1 MIQQDPWTRPAD
13 AAREGHGALEAEQ
26 RFHDLLERLPAAAY
40 TCDPQGLITFFNR
53 SAEKVWGRAPK
64 LRHEQDRFSGAFR
77 LFTPEGELVP
87 HDQCWTAKA
96 LKTGAPHNGFEIV
109 IEQPSGAHVVALA
122 HASPLRDRQG
132 RLTGAVNVLIDITDQ
147 KRAEEERRELEAQ
160 VFHTQKLE
168 SIGVL
173 AGGIA
178 HDFNNL
184 LTVITAQASLA
195 LGEVTH
201 PSPFSA
207 MLQEIAIAAERAADL
222 ARQMLAYSGRG
233 TFVTQHVR
241 LDTVV
246 REMAVLL
253 RTIVSK
259 GATLELDLS
268 RACVDGDAT
277 HLRQVV
283 MNLITNASDALAG
296 KPGVIRL
303 RAGVQKLSAPRPSAC
318 MTEPLPPG
326 DYAVVEV
333 EDSGEGMSESVLARM
348 FDPFFTTKVG
358 GRGLGLAA
366 VLGIVR
372 AHRGLV
378 DVTSRPGQGTTFT
391 LLLPVAVEHV
401 SILPRAS
408 DEASSSCHCSHGTIL
423 VVDDEDAVR
432 RVAHRVLERA
442 GYRVLVATDGRE
454 GEHIFHEHRHEI
466 GAVIADLTMGEI
478 GGIELIRALR
488 VVDPALPVLLMSGY
502 SSDDSAAIS
511 SLGVPFLAKPFTANM
526 LVAAVREVLAG
537 PGGCEGISAA

>member
-1 MIQQDPWTRPAD
+1 MTQQDPWTRLAD
-13 AAREGHGALEAEQ
+13 EALEGQGALEAER

-40 TCDPQGLITFFNR
+40 TCDSQGLITFFNR
-53 SAEKVWGRAPK
+53 PAEKVWGRAPK
-64 LRHEQDRFSGAFR
+64 LRHERDRYCGSFR
-77 LFTPEGELVP
+77 LFTPEGEQIP
-87 HDQCWTAKA
+87 HDQCWMARA
-96 LKTGAPHNGFEIV
+96 LQTGEPHNGFEIV
-109 IEQPSGAHVVALA
+109 IEQPSGEHVVALA
-122 HASPLRDRQG
+122 HANPVRDRHG
-132 RLTGAVNVLIDITDQ
+132 HLIGAVNVLVDITDR
-147 KRAEEERRELEAQ
+147 KRAEEERRELEAR
-160 VFHTQKLE
+160 VFHAQKLE
-168 SIGVL
+168 SLGVL

-195 LGEVTH
+195 IAEVSH
-201 PSPFSA
+201 PSPLSA
-207 MLQEIAIAAERAADL
+207 MLQEITIAAERAAEL

-283 MNLITNASDALAG
+283 MNLITNASDALEG
-296 KPGVIRL
+296 KPGVLRL
-303 RAGVQKLSAPRPSAC
+303 RTGVQKLTAPRQSAC
-318 MTEPLPPG
+318 MTDPIPPG

-333 EDSGEGMSESVLARM
+333 EDSGEGMNESVLPRI
-348 FDPFFTTKVG
+348 FDPFFTTKIG

-378 DVTSRPGQGTTFT
+378 DVTSRPGHGTTFT
-391 LLLPVAVEHV
+391 LLLPSAVEHV
-401 SILPRAS
+401 STMPRAS
-408 DEASSSCHCSHGTIL
+408 DEPPPSCVGSYGTIL

-432 RVAHRVLERA
+432 RVALRVLERA
-442 GYRVLVATDGRE
+442 GYRVLLASDGRE
-454 GEHIFHEHRHEI
+454 ATRIFGERRHEI
-466 GAVIADLTMGEI
+466 SAVVADLTMGEI
-478 GGIELIRALR
+478 GGIELIHALR
-488 VVDPALPVLLMSGY
+488 AIHPSVPALLMSGY
-502 SSDDSAAIS
+502 SSEDSASIS
-511 SLGVPFLAKPFTANM
+511 ALGVPFLAKPFTANM
-526 LVAAVREVLAG
+526 LVAGVQEVLSGRGANA
-537 PGGCEGISAA
+537 GISAA

>member
-1 MIQQDPWTRPAD
+1 MTQQDPWTRLAD
-13 AAREGHGALEAEQ
+13 EALAGQGALEAER

-40 TCDPQGLITFFNR
+40 TCDSEGLITFFNR
-53 SAEKVWGRAPK
+53 PAEKVWGRAPR
-64 LRHEQDRFSGAFR
+64 LRHEQDRFCGSFR
-77 LFTPEGELVP
+77 LFTPEGTPIP
-87 HDQCWTAKA
+87 HDECWMARA
-96 LKTGAPHNGFEIV
+96 LKTGEPHNGFEIV

-122 HASPLRDRQG
+122 HANPLRDRQG
-132 RLTGAVNVLIDITDQ
+132 HLIGAVNVLVDITDR
-147 KRAEEERRELEAQ
+147 KRAEEERRELEAR
-160 VFHTQKLE
+160 VFHAQKLE
-168 SIGVL
+168 SLGVL
-173 AGGIA
+173 AGGVA

-184 LTVITAQASLA
+184 LTVVTAQATLA
-195 LGEVTH
+195 LAEVSH
-201 PSPFSA
+201 PSPLSA
-207 MLQEIAIAAERAADL
+207 MLQEIIIASERAADL

-233 TFVTQHVR
+233 TFVSQHVR
-241 LDTVV
+241 LDVVV

-303 RAGVQKLSAPRPSAC
+303 RTGVQSLSTPRQSAC
-318 MTEPLPPG
+318 MADPIPPG

-333 EDSGEGMSESVLARM
+333 EDSGEGMSECVLARI

-378 DVTSRPGQGTTFT
+378 DVTSRPGQGTRFT
-391 LLLPVAVEHV
+391 LLLPSAVEHASV
-401 SILPRAS
+401 MPRAA
-408 DEASSSCHCSHGTIL
+408 DEPSSCGDCSHGTIL

-432 RVAHRVLERA
+432 RVAQRVLERA
-442 GYRVLVATDGRE
+442 GYRVLVAVGGRE
-454 GEHIFHEHRHEI
+454 AQRIFREHRHEI
-466 GAVIADLTMGEI
+466 SAVIADLSMGEI
-478 GGIELIRALR
+478 GGVELIRSLR
-488 VVDPALPVLLMSGY
+488 AIEPSVPALIMSGY
-502 SSDDSAAIS
+502 SSEDSTVIS
-511 SLGVPFLAKPFTANM
+511 GLGVPFLPKPFTANM
-526 LVAAVREVLAG
+526 LVASVREVLAERG
-537 PGGCEGISAA
+537 TSADFSAA